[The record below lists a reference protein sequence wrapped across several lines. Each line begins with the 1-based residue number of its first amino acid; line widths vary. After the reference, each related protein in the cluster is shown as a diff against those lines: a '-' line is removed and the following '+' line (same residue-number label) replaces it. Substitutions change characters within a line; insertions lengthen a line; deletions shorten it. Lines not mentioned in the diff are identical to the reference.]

1 VPGAQRTCSAAS
13 GRSLT
18 PARTGTLGRGRWPT
32 PSPARTSSRSRR
44 SAPPD
49 ADALA
54 ELLSNYIGTLD
65 KGTTDS
71 YGHRSEMASG
81 ACFLTT
87 GSAASSA

>member
-1 VPGAQRTCSAAS
+1 MADARHPHRRAPAAAAAGAHH
-13 GRSLT
+13 
-18 PARTGTLGRGRWPT
+18 
-32 PSPARTSSRSRR
+32 
-44 SAPPD
+44 PD